1 MPSDSTGSL
10 RGSLTSGIWERIEP
24 SSGGSKM
31 PSCRYMGFMFVYGLG
46 PRVYLDLTMFLDCR
60 TGLSLFSCCCRFPI
74 GAPAANPTHNRLNPP
89 PHLSPSVEGDRVEQS
104 GVPHGSGPNASRLN
118 QSFSCHSGQLIT
130 LNPQPPKPQSALK
143 PCKSSKILQEWFIR
157 EASELSPC
165 ALE

>member
-10 RGSLTSGIWERIEP
+10 RGSLTSGIWERMEP
-24 SSGGSKM
+24 SFGGSKM

-74 GAPAANPTHNRLNPP
+74 GPLPPTLRTTASIPRHIYLQAWR
-89 PHLSPSVEGDRVEQS
+89 DRVEQS

-130 LNPQPPKPQSALK
+130 LNPQPPKTQSALK
-143 PCKSSKILQEWFIR
+143 PCTSSKILQEWFIR